1 MRRFFYLQRTDR
13 HLVVAALLVLIVALA
28 GMGYV
33 GIRYLSTPESD
44 KQVAAEK
51 HQRRGKSYYRPR
63 SGSKGYAVASTVRLT
78 AFDPN
83 TADST
88 QLLALGLA
96 PWQVRNIYRYRAK
109 GGIYRTK
116 SDFARLYG
124 LTAQKYKE
132 LEPYIRIEG
141 DFRPAAEVY
150 GKSAATAAVRD
161 TLRYPVKIKPGE
173 HIVLNTADTSAL
185 KRVPGIGSGFARA
198 IVSYGQRLGG
208 YVSVEQLR
216 EIGNFPESA
225 IAYFVVKHPVVKRLN
240 LNKLSLSSLRKH
252 PYIGFYQARA
262 IIEYRRVHGKISS
275 LNDLKLCKD
284 FTPEALSRLRPYV
297 EF

>member
-13 HLVVAALLVLIVALA
+13 HLVVAVLLVLVVALA
-28 GMGYV
+28 GIGYV
-33 GIRYLSTPESD
+33 GVRYMSTSGDD
-44 KQVAAEK
+44 KDGVPRDEARRHK
-51 HQRRGKSYYRPR
+51 IYGMRRG
-63 SGSKGYAVASTVRLT
+63 GGAVYDEAPAARLT

-109 GGIYRTK
+109 GGVYRTK
-116 SDFARLYG
+116 ADFARLYG
-124 LTAQKYKE
+124 LTVQKYKE
-132 LEPYIRIEG
+132 LEPYIHITG
-141 DFRPAAEVY
+141 DYRPAAEVY
-150 GKSAATAAVRD
+150 GGRTADLTIRD

-185 KRVPGIGSGFARA
+185 KRVPGVGSGFARA
-198 IVSYGQRLGG
+198 IISYGKRLGG

-216 EIGNFPESA
+216 EIDNFPESA
-225 IAYFVVKHPVVKRLN
+225 IAYFVVKHPVVRRLN
-240 LNKLSLSSLRKH
+240 LNKLSLSGLRKH
-252 PYIGFYQARA
+252 PYIGFYQART
-262 IIEYRRVHGKISS
+262 IIEYRRVHGRINS
-275 LNDLKLCKD
+275 LDDLKLCRD
-284 FTPEALSRLRPYV
+284 FTPEAIARLRPYV

>member
-28 GMGYV
+28 GVGYV
-33 GIRYLSTPESD
+33 GIRYLSTPDGD
-44 KQVAAEK
+44 KQVAAER
-51 HQRRGKSYYRPR
+51 HQLHGKSYCRPR
-63 SGSKGYAVASTVRLT
+63 SGGKGYAVASEVRLT

-109 GGIYRTK
+109 GGVYRTK
-116 SDFARLYG
+116 ADFARLYG

-150 GKSAATAAVRD
+150 GKSAATATVRD

>member
-28 GMGYV
+28 GVGYV
-33 GIRYLSTPESD
+33 GIRYLSTPDGD

-51 HQRRGKSYYRPR
+51 HQRRVKSYYRPR

-116 SDFARLYG
+116 ADFARLYG

-198 IVSYGQRLGG
+198 IVSYGRRLGG

>member
-13 HLVVAALLVLIVALA
+13 HLVVAALLVLIAALA
-28 GMGYV
+28 GVGYV
-33 GIRYLSTPESD
+33 GIRYLSTPDGD

-51 HQRRGKSYYRPR
+51 HQRHGKSYYRSR
-63 SGSKGYAVASTVRLT
+63 SGGKGYAVASAVRLT
-78 AFDPN
+78 SFDPN

-109 GGIYRTK
+109 GGVYRTK
-116 SDFARLYG
+116 ADFARLYG

-161 TLRYPVKIKPGE
+161 TLRYPVKIEPGE

>member
-28 GMGYV
+28 GVGYV
-33 GIRYLSTPESD
+33 GIRYLSTPDGD
-44 KQVAAEK
+44 KQVAAER
-51 HQRRGKSYYRPR
+51 HQLHGKSYCRPR
-63 SGSKGYAVASTVRLT
+63 SGGKGYAVASEVRLT

-109 GGIYRTK
+109 GGVYRTK
-116 SDFARLYG
+116 ADFARLYG

-225 IAYFVVKHPVVKRLN
+225 ISYFVVKHPVVKRLN

>member
-28 GMGYV
+28 GVGYV
-33 GIRYLSTPESD
+33 GIRYLSTPDGD
-44 KQVAAEK
+44 KQVAAER
-51 HQRRGKSYYRPR
+51 HQLHGKSYCRPR
-63 SGSKGYAVASTVRLT
+63 SGGKGYAVASEVRLT

-109 GGIYRTK
+109 GGVYRTK
-116 SDFARLYG
+116 ADFARLYG

-161 TLRYPVKIKPGE
+161 TLRYPVKIEPGE

-225 IAYFVVKHPVVKRLN
+225 ISYFVVKHPVVKRLN

>member
-13 HLVVAALLVLIVALA
+13 HLVVAALLVLIAALA
-28 GMGYV
+28 GVGYV

-44 KQVAAEK
+44 KQVAVER
-51 HQRRGKSYYRPR
+51 HHRRSKSYYRPR
-63 SGSKGYAVASTVRLT
+63 SGGKGYAVASAVRLT
-78 AFDPN
+78 TFDPN

-109 GGIYRTK
+109 GGVYRTK
-116 SDFARLYG
+116 ADFARLYG

-150 GKSAATAAVRD
+150 GKRTVTAAVRD

-198 IVSYGQRLGG
+198 IVSYGRRLGG

>member
-13 HLVVAALLVLIVALA
+13 HLVVAALLVLIAALA
-28 GMGYV
+28 GVGYV

-51 HQRRGKSYYRPR
+51 HQRRVKSYYRLR

-116 SDFARLYG
+116 ADFARLYG

>member
-13 HLVVAALLVLIVALA
+13 HLVVAALLVLIAALA
-28 GMGYV
+28 GVGYV
-33 GIRYLSTPESD
+33 GIRYLSTPDGD
-44 KQVAAEK
+44 KQVAAER
-51 HQRRGKSYYRPR
+51 HQRRGKSYCRPR
-63 SGSKGYAVASTVRLT
+63 SGGKGYAVASEVKLT
-78 AFDPN
+78 TFDPN

-109 GGIYRTK
+109 GGVYRTK
-116 SDFARLYG
+116 ADFARLYG

-161 TLRYPVKIKPGE
+161 TLRYPVKIEPGE

-225 IAYFVVKHPVVKRLN
+225 ISYFVVKHPVVKRLN